1 MFNKTRMM
9 LFVFTGIMALSVGI
23 AAAEAPAG
31 FPMTIELENF
41 EITNGNIV
49 DNKDASGGKAVI
61 AANLQFV
68 ATTVVTF
75 KEKGEYELVLTE
87 NAPNGST
94 DAINVKIDGVAM
106 RIYPDEKLSGQFTD
120 CLKKVPIIVDQPG
133 DVTIEVFTSNEMG
146 ALYDKVT
153 INYVKPL

>member
-1 MFNKTRMM
+1 MSKKLRLMFVAFM
-9 LFVFTGIMALSVGI
+9 GIMGLFVGI

-41 EITNGNIV
+41 KVTNGNIV
-49 DNKDASGGKAVI
+49 DNKDASGGKAVV
-61 AANLQFV
+61 ATNLQFV
-68 ATTVVTF
+68 AATVVTF
-75 KEKGEYELVLTE
+75 KEKGAYELVLTE

-106 RIYPDEKLSGQFTD
+106 RIFPDEKLSGKFTD
-120 CLKKVPIIVDQPG
+120 CLKKVPIIVNQSG

-153 INYVKPL
+153 ITYVKPL